1 MADESGKYVI
11 QRGSESRLEW
21 WTGSGWTENRAD
33 ARRYAAEPH
42 PNEETGDESA
52 SAETLETET

>member
-1 MADESGKYVI
+1 MIDRAGKYVI

-21 WTGSGWTENRAD
+21 WTGNGWSENEEEALH
-33 ARRYAAEPH
+33 YAEEPH

-52 SAETLETET
+52 SVATLEG